1 MSLRAQLDATLKE
14 SMKAKDQLKVDTI
27 RGIKSAVKYK
37 EVEGG
42 EARVLPDEEILK
54 VISTLVKQRKDSA
67 EQFKAGGRQ
76 DLADKEEKELVI
88 LQSFMPAQLSAAEL
102 EALVAATIAETG
114 AKTPKEMGLVMKALQ
129 PKIAGRADG
138 KQASE
143 LVKKLLAGG

>member
-1 MSLRAQLDATLKE
+1 MSIRAQLDATLKE
-14 SMKAKDQLKVDTI
+14 SMKAKDQVKVDTI
-27 RGIKSAVKYK
+27 RNVKSAIKYK

-42 EARVLPDEEILK
+42 EARVLPDDEILK
-54 VISTLVKQRKDSA
+54 VITTLVKQRKDSA
-67 EQFKAGGRQ
+67 EQFKAGGRP
-76 DLADKEEKELVI
+76 DLAEKEERELAI
-88 LQSFMPAQLSAAEL
+88 LQAFLPAQLTGAEL
-102 EALVAATIAETG
+102 EALVASTIAETG